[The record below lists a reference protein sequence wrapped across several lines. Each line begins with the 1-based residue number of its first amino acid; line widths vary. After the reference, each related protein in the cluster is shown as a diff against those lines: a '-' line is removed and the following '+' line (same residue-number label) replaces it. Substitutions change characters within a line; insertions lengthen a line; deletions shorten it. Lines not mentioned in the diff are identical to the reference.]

1 MILHSSLAICILRM
15 KKDVTSLQNSE
26 SCDNNSFKNKSNR
39 RQLVYSIAFFI
50 LLVGHS
56 FSFCTFTLFLCL
68 YLLHFDV
75 FYSLLWK
82 KKKLSALPFP
92 HFCSLFC
99 KVLIF
104 NAFVRNRCKKMIST
118 WIQYLKKIYTW
129 HDELFPFLFIYVM
142 PYYKYRNYHP
152 KYRKENQELHCN
164 NWIKIY

>member
-1 MILHSSLAICILRM
+1 MRIKWKWIEFVPRYIETFRNISIFFSFIHVPYISGKKCLAVKNNNIKKQCFEFVTAAPKYMILHSSLAICILRM

-39 RQLVYSIAFFI
+39 WQLVYSIAFFI

-82 KKKLSALPFP
+82 NFLL
-92 HFCSLFC
+92 C
-99 KVLIF
+99 
-104 NAFVRNRCKKMIST
+104 
-118 WIQYLKKIYTW
+118 
-129 HDELFPFLFIYVM
+129 LFPTFSAFSV
-142 PYYKYRNYHP
+142 KF
-152 KYRKENQELHCN
+152 
-164 NWIKIY
+164 